1 MVVACPLAPLPVDF
15 LVDSNVVAG
24 RRTQMETREARERG
38 SPFSRDLLLWEPKSP
53 EVTPGREGVGKK
65 TRGDTVHAEAGW

>member
-1 MVVACPLAPLPVDF
+1 
-15 LVDSNVVAG
+15 
-24 RRTQMETREARERG
+24 METREARERG